1 MPDSTEIPA
10 AVMPTYARLPVA
22 FVRGAGSYVYD
33 DSGKAYLDA
42 LTGIAVC
49 GLGHAHPKVAAA
61 IAEQAST
68 LLHTSNLYRIPS
80 QERLASRLCA
90 IAGMD
95 NVFFCNSGAE
105 ANEAA
110 IKIAR
115 LYGHSKDIAAPGVVV
130 VDGSF
135 HGRTMATLTA
145 TGNRKAQAGFE
156 PLLAGFVRAPYNDVA
171 SIEKIAANN
180 KDVVAVLV
188 EPVLGESGIVIPD
201 AGYLDALR
209 AICDGN
215 DWLLM
220 LDEVQTGNGRTGR
233 YFAYQHTSALP
244 DVVTTAKGLGN
255 GMPIGACMARGAAA
269 KMLVAGTHGSTF
281 GGNFLASA
289 AANVVLDELEGGL
302 IERAAELGERMVARF
317 RERLEGNNRV
327 QDIRGKGLMLAVEL
341 NQPCTQL
348 IAEALAQ
355 GLLLNVAAEK
365 VVRLLPPLTMSDDE
379 ADAIVDKVVALIE
392 ALG

>member
-1 MPDSTEIPA
+1 MPDSTDIPA
-10 AVMPTYARLPVA
+10 AVMPTYARLPVS
-22 FVRGAGSYVYD
+22 FVRGEGTTLYD
-33 DSGKAYLDA
+33 DAGKAYLDA

-115 LYGHSKDIAAPGVVV
+115 LYGHSRDIAAPGVVV

-156 PLLAGFVRAPYNDVA
+156 PLLAGFVRAPYDDVP

-188 EPVLGESGIVIPD
+188 EPILGESGIVIPD

-209 AICDGN
+209 AICDAN

-233 YFAYQHTSALP
+233 YFAYQHTTAVP

-255 GMPIGACMARGAAA
+255 GMPIGACLARGNAA

-289 AANVVLDELEGGL
+289 AANVVVDELEGGL
-302 IERAAELGERMVARF
+302 MARAAELGERMTARF
-317 RERLEGNNRV
+317 RERLAGNNRV

-348 IAEALAQ
+348 IAEALAD
-355 GLLLNVAAEK
+355 GLLINVAAEK